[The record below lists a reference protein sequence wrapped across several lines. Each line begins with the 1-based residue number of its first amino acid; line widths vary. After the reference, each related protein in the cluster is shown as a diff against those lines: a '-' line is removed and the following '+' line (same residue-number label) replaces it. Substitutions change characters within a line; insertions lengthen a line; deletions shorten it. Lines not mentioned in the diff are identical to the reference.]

1 MINNNLTYI
10 YMIKKKK
17 EIAFDKVWI
26 RMPWEMTKCQNGE
39 NEELAK

>member
-1 MINNNLTYI
+1 
-10 YMIKKKK
+10 MIKKKK